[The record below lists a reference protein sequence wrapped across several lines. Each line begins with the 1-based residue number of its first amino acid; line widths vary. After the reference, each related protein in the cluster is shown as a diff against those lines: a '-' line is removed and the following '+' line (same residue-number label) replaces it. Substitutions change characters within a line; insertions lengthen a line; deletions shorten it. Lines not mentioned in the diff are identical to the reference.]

1 MDFRKR
7 RALPL
12 GLSVMLNMIGLF
24 LLLGAFGVVGSVPLA
39 VGIAG
44 FAVTAGLSLIA
55 CIFAFRR

>member
-7 RALPL
+7 RALLL

-44 FAVTAGLSLIA
+44 FGVTAGLSLIA